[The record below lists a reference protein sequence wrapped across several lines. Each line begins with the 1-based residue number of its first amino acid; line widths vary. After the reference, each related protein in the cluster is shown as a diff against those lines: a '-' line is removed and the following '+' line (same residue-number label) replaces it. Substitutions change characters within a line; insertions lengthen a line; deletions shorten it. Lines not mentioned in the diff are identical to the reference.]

1 MLFGRKECEDEE
13 RRVREDIERLRLAE
27 ATQLQ
32 QEEKE
37 RQVIQELAV
46 LGLLYFSISVAALV
60 SIFLGDSYMYESQ
73 SISGYHSDNRD
84 ELAE

>member
-60 SIFLGDSYMYESQ
+60 SIFLGDSCMNLIASD
-73 SISGYHSDNRD
+73 IRYHSDNRD